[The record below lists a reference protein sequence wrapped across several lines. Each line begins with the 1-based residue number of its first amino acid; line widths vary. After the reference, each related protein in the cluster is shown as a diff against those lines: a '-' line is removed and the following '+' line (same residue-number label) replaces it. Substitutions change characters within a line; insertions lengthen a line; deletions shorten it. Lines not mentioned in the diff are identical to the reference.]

1 MKRAI
6 GWLGL
11 LVAAT
16 APRLAAQSCS
26 VNEPGGTCTASVAV
40 SPVTIGTILQLTVS
54 TAAVTLTPP
63 LISDFG
69 ADSTATI
76 TNPSVVTVSA
86 GGNVGFHLTLAA
98 TTSTWSSAAPPI
110 PKAASDLSWA
120 TAVGGLYTPMSTTA
134 ATILSSAGPSNP
146 ITKTLSYKTTWHFIA
161 DPPGVYSLT
170 LTYTLTS
177 P

>member
-11 LVAAT
+11 LAAAT
-16 APRLAAQSCS
+16 APRLVAQSCS
-26 VNEPGGTCTASVAV
+26 LSNPGGTCTVNVAV
-40 SPVTIGTILQLTVS
+40 SPVTIGTILQMTVS

-86 GGNVGFHLTLAA
+86 SGNVGFHVTLAA
-98 TTSTWSSAAPPI
+98 TTSTWSSIAPPI
-110 PKAASDLSWA
+110 PKATSDLSWA
-120 TAVGGLYTPMSTTA
+120 TAVGGPYTPMSTAA
-134 ATILSSAGPSNP
+134 ATIISSAGPNNG

-170 LTYTLTS
+170 LT
-177 P
+177 